1 MGEDKTAIRE
11 RNFML
16 KHMGGIV
23 LSDVEANIIM
33 VTWADDWHEMGIEIS
48 TWKMLGNS
56 QTCVSEG

>member
-16 KHMGGIV
+16 KHMGGTV

-33 VTWADDWHEMGIEIS
+33 VT
-48 TWKMLGNS
+48 
-56 QTCVSEG
+56 